1 MKVFDKARKPKISG
15 EADCYRVPSDGLRIL
30 ARIIARSYTKHSS
43 PNATNSILNSDS
55 LSHNQQTAEDECG
68 IPE

>member
-1 MKVFDKARKPKISG
+1 MKAQKKATKPKVSG
-15 EADCYRVPSDGLRIL
+15 ETDCCRVPSDGLWIL

-43 PNATNSILNSDS
+43 PNETNSILTSDGP
-55 LSHNQQTAEDECG
+55 SHNQPTVEDEDG